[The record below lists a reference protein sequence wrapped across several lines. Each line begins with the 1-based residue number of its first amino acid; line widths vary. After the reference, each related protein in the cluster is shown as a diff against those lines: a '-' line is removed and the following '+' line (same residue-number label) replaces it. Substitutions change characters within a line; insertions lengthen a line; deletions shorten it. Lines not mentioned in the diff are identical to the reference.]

1 MKKRKILFGII
12 AAILMFGTV
21 SAKGG
26 NPFGSGK
33 TSDDL
38 QFLGPDNLAGR
49 SRVVLIDKTAENG
62 SVLYTGGVAGGLF
75 KSENGGKTWFPIPC
89 VIDGKEEN
97 LPISC
102 MVQLADGT
110 IMIGTGEGLAIAEM
124 ESRGYMVPKGK
135 GLYSYNPANGA
146 FTKYPYEVADQN

>member
-21 SAKGG
+21 SAKGE

-33 TSDDL
+33 TSEEGL

-49 SRVVLIDKTAENG
+49 SRVVLVDKTVENG

-75 KSENGGKTWFPIPC
+75 KSENGGKTSVNAQP
-89 VIDGKEEN
+89 D
-97 LPISC
+97 LP
-102 MVQLADGT
+102 
-110 IMIGTGEGLAIAEM
+110 
-124 ESRGYMVPKGK
+124 
-135 GLYSYNPANGA
+135 
-146 FTKYPYEVADQN
+146 